1 MSSDLWRRG
10 RRLASSQVLRSSA
23 VAAVIRAVGLAVV
36 FLLHILLARL
46 AVDATSYGV
55 FAWSQNLLF
64 LLGSLFALGIPVM
77 ASRLAAV
84 HVYRGDSA
92 GLRKVSR
99 TAHGCVIAISL
110 AGAGAGLSVVWSLP
124 PEMFTSLPRPAISLA
139 VLAAPLVSL
148 TMLRQALA
156 RASSRLFS
164 AFVPTQVLRPLL
176 TALLALGAFQLVQGP
191 LTALDILAALT
202 LSLLLV
208 VLVQLFWGAAPLPV
222 VDAGTAAAISG
233 SVASVE
239 DATSAT
245 AASTE
250 NAGTLEDV
258 APRGHPDTT
267 PGAIGLVRQSMPVF
281 ATRLADIVMTY
292 GNTLLLGLIGGP
304 LAAASFFV
312 ADRLA
317 QLAAVPGSVTS
328 AVIQPWLASAH
339 AQRDQ
344 ARLQQ
349 VVTDAAHVA
358 LWPSLAGALLL
369 YMAGPWLLDLFGGDF
384 AAALP
389 VLGALLLA
397 QLSGVLFGPCY
408 QVLVMS
414 GRQRQVMRLT
424 TLAALLHLLLV
435 ALLIPAM
442 GALGAALGSIASSL
456 LLASG
461 CWWLVRRQHNLRT
474 TVF

>member
-1 MSSDLWRRG
+1 M
-10 RRLASSQVLRSSA
+10 LRSSA

-64 LLGSLFALGIPVM
+64 LLGSLFALGIPIM

-84 HVYRGDSA
+84 QVYRGDSA
-92 GLRKVSR
+92 GLRRVSS
-99 TAHGCVIAISL
+99 TAHGCVLAISL
-110 AGAGAGLSVVWSLP
+110 AGAGAGLLILWSLP
-124 PEMFTSLPRPAISLA
+124 PELFSGLSREAISLA
-139 VLAAPLVSL
+139 VLAAPVVSL

-156 RASSRLFS
+156 RAASRLFS

-176 TALLALGAFQLVQGP
+176 TGLLALGALLLLQRP
-191 LTALDILAALT
+191 LTALDMLAALT

-208 VLVQLFWGAAPLPV
+208 LLIQVLWGASRPLLVNPEAPGA
-222 VDAGTAAAISG
+222 DAGAVAAREAPVAAGQGDTAPG
-233 SVASVE
+233 
-239 DATSAT
+239 
-245 AASTE
+245 AASQTD
-250 NAGTLEDV
+250 A
-258 APRGHPDTT
+258 T
-267 PGAIGLVRQSMPVF
+267 PGAIGLLRQSMPVF

-317 QLAAVPGSVTS
+317 QLAAIPGSVTS

-339 AQRDQ
+339 AQGDQ
-344 ARLQQ
+344 ARLQR
-349 VVTDAAHVA
+349 VVTQAAHVA
-358 LWPSLAGALLL
+358 LWPSLFGGLALFL
-369 YMAGPWLLDLFGGDF
+369 AGPWLLELFGGDF

-389 VLGALLLA
+389 VLGALLVA
-397 QLSGVLFGPCY
+397 QVSGALFGPCH

-424 TLAALLHLLLV
+424 LLAAVLHLLLV

-456 LLASG
+456 LLAIG
-461 CWWLVRRQHNLRT
+461 CWWLVRREYDLRT